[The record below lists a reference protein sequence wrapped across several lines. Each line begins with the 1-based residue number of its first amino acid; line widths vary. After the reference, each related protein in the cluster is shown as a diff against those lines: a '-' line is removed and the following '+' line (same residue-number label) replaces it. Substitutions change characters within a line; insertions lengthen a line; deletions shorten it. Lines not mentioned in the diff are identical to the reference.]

1 MNLKWEILTT
11 IDKRIISFK
20 EGYRQNLSV
29 LGKDEDEINYL
40 VEKYILNKKDPE
52 LIYIHIDPL
61 YHTSHQIF
69 KNTLFMLLSQYLNIT
84 VSLDS
89 LIYKTQNFFPS
100 TIEHAKKFLKTK
112 PTKFLETLDLI
123 NKFINES
130 GKKCILLIRKF
141 SLLKEIFKDFGSS
154 FSKFLALQNRC
165 MTILFDSYIEKAKK
179 ILNDELNLLFGGFE
193 ILSLETSSF
202 WSNYSYF
209 NQSLQPQK
217 FNPHFIAFFIQHLKS
232 NLFYYYLFTQK
243 INEIRNSSTLSE
255 KDIIFEAFKDL
266 LFRRESL
273 LFQKFSHKLNILKE
287 RYRDY
292 QDLIKILSLLSQG
305 YLRKNDLAFFL
316 KIEQKQLIQKI
327 KRLSEIEYIEVL
339 GNICKISDSLFSFW
353 LSKVF
358 ELYLSYNFLDEIQ
371 RIKIFK
377 QTIEETFSLFK
388 EEFYREKTKK
398 VLELFSLFKDDIL
411 VLKKQRL
418 RFPLLKKVKIITY
431 PEENSNLLIG
441 EGKEIIIVEIKEGA
455 CKEKDIYRFIERSS
469 LLKNRNLK
477 RIYIYLGE
485 IEDSVKL
492 IAKKDKIIL
501 WGKEELNEL
510 LRIYNKPIIL

>member
-1 MNLKWEILTT
+1 MNLKWKILNT
-11 IDKRIISFK
+11 IDKRIVSFK
-20 EGYRQNLSV
+20 EGYRQNLSI

-40 VEKYILNKKDPE
+40 IEKYILNKKDSD
-52 LIYIHIDPL
+52 LIYLRVDSL
-61 YHTSHQIF
+61 YNNPYQIF
-69 KNTLFMLLSQYLNIT
+69 KNILFMLLSQYLNT
-84 VSLDS
+84 TTSLDS

-100 TIEHAKKFLKTK
+100 TIDYAKKFLKTK
-112 PTKFLETLDLI
+112 PTKFLEILDLI

-130 GKKCILLIRKF
+130 GKRCVLLIEKF
-141 SLLKEIFKDFGSS
+141 SLLKETFKDFGNS

-202 WSNYSYF
+202 WDNYSYF
-209 NQSLQPQK
+209 NHSLPSQK
-217 FNPHFIAFFIQHLKS
+217 FSPHFIAFFIQHLKS
-232 NLFYYYLFTQK
+232 NLFYYHLFVQK
-243 INEIRNSSTLSE
+243 IKEVSNSSLSE
-255 KDIIFEAFKDL
+255 KDIISEVFKEL
-266 LFRRESL
+266 LFCRESL
-273 LFQKFSHKLNILKE
+273 LFQKFNYKLGVLKE
-287 RYRDY
+287 KYKDH
-292 QDLIKILSLLSQG
+292 QDLIKILFLLSQG
-305 YLRKNDLAFFL
+305 YLRKNDIAFFL
-316 KIEQKQLIQKI
+316 KIEQNRLTQKI
-327 KRLSEIEYIEVL
+327 KRLLEIEYIEVL
-339 GNICKISDSLFSFW
+339 GNIYKISDSLFSFW

-358 ELYLSYNFLDEIQ
+358 RLYLSYNFLKEAQ
-371 RIKIFK
+371 RVKIFK

-398 VLELFSLFKDDIL
+398 VLELFSLFKDD
-411 VLKKQRL
+411 VLMLKRQRL
-418 RFPLLKKVKIITY
+418 RFPLLKKIKIITY

-441 EGKEIIIVEIKEGA
+441 EGKEIIIVEIKEGE
-455 CKEKDIYRFIERSS
+455 CKEKDICRFIERSS

-477 RIYIYLGE
+477 RIYIYLGN